1 MATLGITTLASR
13 LAATAR
19 LGVMRR
25 PRGAAA
31 IPSAILNDALPA
43 ATVTAARP
51 RLSAH
56 RLEPPTAA
64 DQADEAAAGELEQ
77 ARAHVRQLE
86 QQVANYLQQYALA
99 KDTLKKEIR
108 QKNTTAMELAAANA
122 QVSALLARI
131 HELEMDH
138 GIGRAA
144 STTVLEAM
152 VRDAALA
159 TRQPLAAGPGTAGED
174 PAALRGEIERWKRHC
189 QTLGAA
195 LKQERAR
202 RRS

>member
-1 MATLGITTLASR
+1 MATLGITTLAGR

-25 PRGAAA
+25 PPTAMPAASPAAEGSGLSASPARAAA
-31 IPSAILNDALPA
+31 
-43 ATVTAARP
+43 
-51 RLSAH
+51 
-56 RLEPPTAA
+56 AA
-64 DQADEAAAGELEQ
+64 DAASDAADDQLEQ

-86 QQVANYLQQYALA
+86 LQVASYLQQYALA
-99 KDTLKKEIR
+99 KDALKKEIR
-108 QKNTTAMELAAANA
+108 RKNATAMELAAANA
-122 QVSALLARI
+122 QVSALLGRI

-159 TRQPLAAGPGTAGED
+159 TGQPVMDGAAPAGED
-174 PAALRGEIERWKRHC
+174 AATLRGEIERWKRHC

>member
-25 PRGAAA
+25 P
-31 IPSAILNDALPA
+31 PA
-43 ATVTAARP
+43 AMPAAP
-51 RLSAH
+51 L
-56 RLEPPTAA
+56 
-64 DQADEAAAGELEQ
+64 AAAGSHLSAPHARAAAAADAATDAADDELEQ

-86 QQVANYLQQYALA
+86 QQVASYLQQYALA
-99 KDTLKKEIR
+99 KDALKKEIR
-108 QKNTTAMELAAANA
+108 RKNATAMELAAANA

-159 TRQPLAAGPGTAGED
+159 TRQPGLAAATPSSED
-174 PAALRGEIERWKRHC
+174 PAALQGEIERWKRHC

-202 RRS
+202 RQSGR

>member
-13 LAATAR
+13 LAASAR
-19 LGVMRR
+19 LGMLRR
-25 PRGAAA
+25 PRGADPLPVAA
-31 IPSAILNDALPA
+31 LAAELPHAALRQPKSPSAA
-43 ATVTAARP
+43 AER
-51 RLSAH
+51 
-56 RLEPPTAA
+56 
-64 DQADEAAAGELEQ
+64 AGDELEQ
-77 ARAHVRQLE
+77 AREHIRSLE
-86 QQVANYLQQYALA
+86 RQVASYLQQYALA

-108 QKNTTAMELAAANA
+108 QKNATAMELAAANA
-122 QVSALLARI
+122 QVSALLGRI
-131 HELEMDH
+131 HELEMEH

-159 TRQPLAAGPGTAGED
+159 TRQPLPLAPPAGAAD
-174 PAALRGEIERWKRHC
+174 QAALRGEIERWKRHC

-202 RRS
+202 RQSDR

>member
-19 LGVMRR
+19 LGVLRR
-25 PRGAAA
+25 PLAAA
-31 IPSAILNDALPA
+31 VALPSADLAAEQRRSPA
-43 ATVTAARP
+43 RHP
-51 RLSAH
+51 RQPAVAI
-56 RLEPPTAA
+56 EAG
-64 DQADEAAAGELEQ
+64 ADELAQ
-77 ARAHVRQLE
+77 ARDHIRRLE
-86 QQVANYLQQYALA
+86 QQVASYLQQYALA

-108 QKNTTAMELAAANA
+108 SKNATAMELAAANA

-131 HELEMDH
+131 HELEMEQ
-138 GIGRAA
+138 GVGRAA

-159 TRQPLAAGPGTAGED
+159 TRQPAPAAPGAGGGDLAA
-174 PAALRGEIERWKRHC
+174 LQGEIERWKRHC

-202 RRS
+202 RRPL